1 MAPRVTP
8 DQRRRAD
15 AERNLAAIL
24 SAGRE
29 CLSRNPAASMT
40 EIAQAAGVGRVTLYG
55 HFSSREDLVEAVVRD
70 TLTHAQRAFEA
81 AAPEAESGSA
91 ADALSHL
98 VRTSWH
104 VLDGCLGLRAAAV
117 HALGESGMRDQHE
130 QMLRHIDALIERG
143 QHEGDFRTDLARSW
157 LVTTCY
163 GLVHLAADEVAAG
176 RLSRREAGPT
186 IDATIRAALA
196 KPRV

>member
-15 AERNLAAIL
+15 AERNLAAII

-55 HFSSREDLVEAVVRD
+55 HFSSREELVEAVLHD
-70 TLTHAQRAFEA
+70 TLAHAQQAFDA
-81 AAPEAESGSA
+81 AEPHSGSA
-91 ADALSHL
+91 AQALSHL
-98 VRTSWH
+98 VRTSWQ

-117 HALGESGMRDQHE
+117 LALGETGVRQRHE
-130 QMLRHIDALIERG
+130 LMLQRVDALIERG
-143 QHEGDFRTDLARSW
+143 QREGDFRTDLPREW

-163 GLVHLAADEVAAG
+163 GLIHLAADEIAAG
-176 RLSRREAGPT
+176 RLDRADAGHT
-186 IDATIRAALA
+186 IDATIRSALA
-196 KPRV
+196 QPRP

>member
-24 SAGRE
+24 RAGRD

-55 HFSSREDLVEAVVRD
+55 HFSSREELVEAVVHD
-70 TLTHAQRAFEA
+70 TLTHAQQAFDA
-81 AAPEAESGSA
+81 AEPDTGSA
-91 ADALSHL
+91 AQALDHL
-98 VRTSWH
+98 ILTSWQ
-104 VLDGCLGLRAAAV
+104 VLDGCLGLHAAAV
-117 HALGESGMRDQHE
+117 LAFGESGVRERHE
-130 QMLRHIDALIERG
+130 LMLRRLDSLIERG
-143 QHEGDFRTDLARSW
+143 RQEGDFRTDLPRQW

-163 GLVHLAADEVAAG
+163 GLIHLAADEVTAG
-176 RLSRREAGPT
+176 RLDRTDAGRT
-186 IDATIRAALA
+186 IAATIRSALA
-196 KPRV
+196 PPPS